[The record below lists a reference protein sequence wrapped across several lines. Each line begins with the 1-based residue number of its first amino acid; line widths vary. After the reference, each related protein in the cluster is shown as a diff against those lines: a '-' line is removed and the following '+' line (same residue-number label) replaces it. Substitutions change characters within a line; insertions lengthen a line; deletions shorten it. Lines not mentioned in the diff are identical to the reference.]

1 MKYLIRIIL
10 FLLFSSFTFAQ
21 YTSEHTG
28 AHIDSMISKVEAIAI
43 SEVTSLQTTLDAK
56 LVDADTT
63 QFRTFSDLKYQALD
77 TDLDNPDIP
86 LDEVSDT
93 LLLYQKVTDMSGY
106 LQDADTTDFRTFS
119 DLKYL
124 DAADTSSLS
133 NRIDLKFNTADVDDS
148 LNTVR
153 LLSFIEVYPD
163 SGVSFTL
170 LRSKVII
177 AIDSVFTLVQGTSA
191 SADFNLA
198 YGTNRTSGTNVFA
211 GDQTADNVT
220 VGETFS
226 SFSSATIPINNML
239 WIDLNDTA
247 NTPEEFI
254 CVIYYH

>member
-133 NRIDLKFNTADVDDS
+133 NRIDLKLTATDTSSLSNRIDLKFNSADVDDS

-163 SGVSFTL
+163 S
-170 LRSKVII
+170 
-177 AIDSVFTLVQGTSA
+177 
-191 SADFNLA
+191 
-198 YGTNRTSGTNVFA
+198 
-211 GDQTADNVT
+211 
-220 VGETFS
+220 
-226 SFSSATIPINNML
+226 
-239 WIDLNDTA
+239 
-247 NTPEEFI
+247 
-254 CVIYYH
+254 